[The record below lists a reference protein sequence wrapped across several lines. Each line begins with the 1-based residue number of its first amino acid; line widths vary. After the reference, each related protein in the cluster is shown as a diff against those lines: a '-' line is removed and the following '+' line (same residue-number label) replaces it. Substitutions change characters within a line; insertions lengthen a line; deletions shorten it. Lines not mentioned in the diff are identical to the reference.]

1 MKLLSI
7 DIGIK
12 NLAFIIIDCDNNE
25 DFTILAWDIINLCN
39 NTPNCC
45 INNCKKSVKFYKTNN
60 FYCKDHAA
68 NLDYKIPNINKNKI
82 HKLNIKELKTLANS
96 YDISFNKN
104 ILKKTLFDNIYQHLD
119 DNCLNHYET
128 VNANSINLIELG
140 INLKNQFDEIFKNYE
155 IDYVILENQIGPL
168 AVRMKSIQGMIAQY
182 FINLGIYN
190 IEFISSI
197 NKLNFFIK
205 DKKTS
210 YTERKKISCNL
221 TKQYIEKN
229 NIEKYRDFFYKHKK
243 QDDLADCFLQAMFFL
258 DIQAKI

>member
-12 NLAFIIIDCDNNE
+12 NLAFIIIDSNNN
-25 DFTILAWDIINLCN
+25 DFLIVAWDTINLCN

-45 INNCKKSVKFYKTNN
+45 IENCKKSVKFYKSAKY
-60 FYCKDHAA
+60 YCKDHAA
-68 NLDYKIPNINKNKI
+68 NLDYKIPNIDKNKI
-82 HKLNIKELKTLANS
+82 HKFNLIELKKIANS

-104 ILKKTLFDNIYQHLD
+104 ILKKNLSDNINEYLD
-119 DNCLNHYET
+119 NNYLNQYES

-140 INLKNQFDEIFKNYE
+140 INLKNQFDKIFKDHN

-168 AVRMKSIQGMIAQY
+168 AVRMKTIQGMVAQY
-182 FINLGIYN
+182 FINQGIYN
-190 IEFISSI
+190 IEFISSA
-197 NKLNFFIK
+197 NKLNYFIK

-210 YTERKKISCNL
+210 YNERKKLSCSL

-229 NIEKYRDFFYKHKK
+229 NIEKYKDFFYKHKK
-243 QDDLADCFLQAMFFL
+243 QDDLADCFLQAIYFL
-258 DIQAKI
+258 DIQKKI

>member
-12 NLAFIIIDCDNNE
+12 NLAFIIIDSNNNK
-25 DFTILAWDIINLCN
+25 DFLILAWDIINLCN

-45 INNCKKSVKFYKTNN
+45 VNNCKKSVKFYKDMKY
-60 FYCKDHAA
+60 YCKDHAT
-68 NLDYKIPNINKNKI
+68 NLDYKIPNIDKNKL
-82 HKLNIKELKTLANS
+82 HKLNFIELKNLANS

-104 ILKKTLFDNIYQHLD
+104 ILRKNLYDNIYQHLD
-119 DNCLNHYET
+119 NNCLNHYEA

-140 INLKNQFDEIFKNYE
+140 INLKNQFDKIFKDYN

-190 IEFISSI
+190 IEFISSR

-221 TKQYIEKN
+221 TKQYIEKK
-229 NIEKYRDFFYKHKK
+229 NIEKYKDFFNKHKK

-258 DIQAKI
+258 DIQAII